1 MKKWE
6 YYTTEELQD
15 FCNESF
21 SYATLA
27 EKIGYSKTGGS
38 GIKAVKEMVNQ
49 LHLDIQHFTGQQW
62 NKGKTKFD
70 DSRIPSAE
78 KYTIEEIFIKN
89 SPVTQKVMRGY
100 VERHHLLEY
109 KCNTCGC
116 DGNWQNGKISLQIH
130 HIDGDNKNNELSNLI
145 YLCPNCH
152 ALTETYCG
160 KNKHLKIGR

>member
-1 MKKWE
+1 M
-6 YYTTEELQD
+6 QD

-21 SYATLA
+21 SYASLA

-38 GIKAVKEMVNQ
+38 GIKAVKDMIQELN
-49 LHLDIQHFTGQQW
+49 LDTKHFTGQLW
-62 NKGKTKFD
+62 NKGKTKED

-78 KYTIEEIFIKN
+78 KYSIEEIFIKN

-100 VERHHLLEY
+100 VERHKLIEY
-109 KCNTCGC
+109 KCNKCGC
-116 DGNWQNGKISLQIH
+116 DGNWQDGKIALQIH

-160 KNKHLKIGR
+160 KNKHLKNC